1 MPATFTKDLQYR
13 KFCTY
18 GFLKNLRFFEPFML
32 LFLLEKDLSYL
43 QVGTL
48 LAIQE
53 ITINLFEIPT
63 GVLAD
68 ALGRRKSLIQSFVFY
83 IISFIIYYYSTSFG
97 TLIIAALFFGYG
109 DAFRTGTHKAMI
121 FEYLKLNGWSDQKVH
136 YYGHTRSWSQKGSAL
151 SAIIAAIIVY
161 FHGEYKSVFLF
172 SIVPYLLDLWL
183 ITTYPKSLDGKKTKI
198 IKGEIYAQFRS
209 TLNDFLTSF
218 KNRAMLGAILS
229 QAVYT
234 GYYKAVKDYLQPII
248 NLFAISL
255 PLFLWMNQ
263 QQRSSILVGLIYSLI
278 YLLTSYTSKNSGR
291 FTDRFGNV
299 TTPLNI
305 TMIIGLVLGIL
316 CGVMY
321 TFRLEFISIILFS
334 GIYLVENLRKP
345 IGISAVADNLKKDVL
360 ASALSA
366 ESQAET
372 LFAALIAPLIGLF
385 ADLWGVGYALI
396 LVSVMLLLL
405 HPLYRARKTITKAN
419 V

>member
-1 MPATFTKDLQYR
+1 MASFTKDLQYK
-13 KFCTY
+13 KFCAY

-32 LFLLEKDLSYL
+32 LFLLEKDLTYL

-48 LAIQE
+48 IAIQE

-68 ALGRRKSLIQSFVFY
+68 TLGRRKSLVQSFIFY
-83 IISFIIYYYSTSFG
+83 IISFLIYYYSNSFG
-97 TLIIAALFFGYG
+97 TLVVAALFFGYG

-121 FEYLKLNGWSDQKVH
+121 FEYLKLKGWTNQKVH

-151 SAIIAAIIVY
+151 SAILAAIIVY
-161 FHGEYKSVFLF
+161 FHGDYKSVFLF
-172 SIVPYLLDLWL
+172 SIIPYLLDLWL
-183 ITTYPKSLDGKKTKI
+183 ITTYPKSLDGKTAKLEKGQI
-198 IKGEIYAQFRS
+198 IQQFKS
-209 TLNDFLTSF
+209 TLSDFISSF

-248 NLFAISL
+248 SLFALSL
-255 PLFLWMNQ
+255 PLFLWMNN
-263 QQRSSILVGLIYSLI
+263 QQRSSILVGLVYSVI
-278 YLLTSYTSKNSGR
+278 YLLTSYSSKNSGR
-291 FTDRFGNV
+291 FTDKFRDV
-299 TTPLNI
+299 IKPLNI
-305 TMIIGLVLGIL
+305 TMILGLVLGIV
-316 CGVMY
+316 CGIMY

-334 GIYLVENLRKP
+334 GIYLIENLRKP
-345 IGISAVADNLKKDVL
+345 IGISAVADNLQKDVL

-372 LFAALIAPLIGLF
+372 LFAALIAPLLGFF

-396 LVSVMLLLL
+396 IVSIILLIL
-405 HPLYRARKTITKAN
+405 HPLYRARRNIIQH
-419 V
+419 

>member
-1 MPATFTKDLQYR
+1 MPATFTKDMQYR

-83 IISFIIYYYSTSFG
+83 IISFIIYYYSTTFG

-198 IKGEIYAQFRS
+198 EKGEIYAQFRS

-372 LFAALIAPLIGLF
+372 LFAALMAPLIGLF

>member
-1 MPATFTKDLQYR
+1 MATFTKDLQYQ
-13 KFCTY
+13 KFCAY

-32 LFLLEKDLSYL
+32 LFLLEKDLTYL

-48 LAIQE
+48 IAIQE

-68 ALGRRKSLIQSFVFY
+68 TLGRRKSLVQSFVFY
-83 IISFIIYYYSTSFG
+83 IISFLIYYYSNSFG
-97 TLIIAALFFGYG
+97 TLVVAALFFGYG

-121 FEYLKLNGWSDQKVH
+121 FEYLKIKGWTDQKVH

-151 SAIIAAIIVY
+151 SAILAAIIVY
-161 FHGEYKSVFLF
+161 FHGDYKSVFLF

-183 ITTYPKSLDGKKTKI
+183 ITTYPRSLDGKTAKLERGQI
-198 IKGEIYAQFRS
+198 IQQFKS
-209 TLNDFLTSF
+209 TFSDFISSF

-248 NLFAISL
+248 SLFALSL
-255 PLFLWMNQ
+255 PLFLWMNN
-263 QQRSSILVGLIYSLI
+263 QQRSSILVGLVYSVI
-278 YLLTSYTSKNSGR
+278 YLLTSYSSKNSGR
-291 FTDRFGNV
+291 FTDKFRDV
-299 TTPLNI
+299 IKPLNI
-305 TMIIGLVLGIL
+305 TMILGLVLGIL
-316 CGVMY
+316 CGIMY
-321 TFRLEFISIILFS
+321 SFRLEIISIILFS
-334 GIYLVENLRKP
+334 GIYLIENLRKP
-345 IGISAVADNLKKDVL
+345 IGISAVADNLQKDVL

-372 LFAALIAPLIGLF
+372 LFAALIAPVLGYF

-396 LVSVMLLLL
+396 IVSVILLIL
-405 HPLYRARKTITKAN
+405 HPLYRARRNITQQ
-419 V
+419 